1 MKASV
6 ITLHTVDN
14 YGSAMQTYATKRVLG
29 KLGYEVEFV
38 DYWRKDNLPE
48 YRAEQLLK
56 KSSIL
61 QKFKFLWGVNKF
73 SQKSAITV
81 LSLIL
86 KKRKSVMQEFLE
98 KHIQLTPHRYRSYDE
113 LKKYPPLAD
122 VYITGSDQVWN
133 KIWNQGIDK
142 AYFLDFAPAGK
153 PRISFAASIGRN
165 HFDEEEIP
173 ETMKLLKKYD
183 AISVR
188 EQSAVNLLSSM
199 GISSTLVLDPT
210 LMLRAEEWKQ
220 IAVKVKYNRPYL
232 LIYQLNPNPKMDRY
246 AEKLAE
252 KKGWDVVRIGFGAT
266 DKKKSGTCIMLP
278 SVEKFLGLFFGA
290 RCVLTDSFHAT
301 AFSINLGIDFISVM
315 PPRFGTRIESIL
327 ELTGTSVRL
336 LKSFNDF
343 SICERTINK
352 EYVNNILEQERQ
364 KGILFLKES
373 LMRGVAV

>member
-14 YGSAMQTYATKRVLG
+14 YGSAMQTYATKRVLDE
-29 KLGYEVEFV
+29 LGYDVEFV

-56 KSSIL
+56 SSTL
-61 QKFKFLWGVNKF
+61 QKFKFLWRLNKF
-73 SQKSAITV
+73 SRKAAISL

-86 KKRKSVMQEFLE
+86 KKRKSVMQKFLE
-98 KHIQLTPHRYRSYDE
+98 KHIQLTPYRYSSYDE
-113 LKKYPPLAD
+113 LKRNPPLAD

-165 HFDEEEIP
+165 HLDEEEIP
-173 ETMKLLKKYD
+173 ETMRLLKKYD

-199 GISSTLVLDPT
+199 GISSTLILDPT
-210 LMLRAEEWKQ
+210 LMLGAEEWKQ

-232 LIYQLNPNPKMDRY
+232 LIYQLNPNSQMDRY
-246 AEKLAE
+246 AEKLAQ

-266 DKKKSGTCIMLP
+266 DKRKSGTCIVLP
-278 SVEKFLGLFFGA
+278 SVERFLGLFFGA

-301 AFSINLGIDFISVM
+301 AFSLNLGIDFISVM

-327 ELTGTSVRL
+327 ELTGTSARL

-343 SICERTINK
+343 KICEISIDK
-352 EYVNNILEQERQ
+352 EYVDNVLEQERQ
-364 KGILFLKES
+364 KGILFLKEN
-373 LMRGVAV
+373 LMRGVAI